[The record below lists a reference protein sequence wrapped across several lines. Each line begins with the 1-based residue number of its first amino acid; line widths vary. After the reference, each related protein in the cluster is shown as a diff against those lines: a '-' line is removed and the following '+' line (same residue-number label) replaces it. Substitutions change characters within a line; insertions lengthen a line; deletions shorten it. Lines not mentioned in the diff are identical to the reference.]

1 MGYNMN
7 GDRLDGFCDLHI
19 HSTSSDGAL
28 GVGEILEVARRKG
41 LKAISI
47 TDHDSIDSQE
57 ELVLLAK
64 KLGMEVASGIEFSVD
79 NDNSNIHVLGYF
91 IDFRNTDLLN
101 ATEELRTYR
110 MERAEKILEKLRSK
124 GFDISINDVI
134 SGDEDIPIGR
144 PHIAMAMYRMGFV
157 SSYSEAFDM
166 YLSNG
171 ASCYV
176 PKKVFNLDK
185 VMELIKSAGGV
196 PVWAHPGW
204 SAFDSELLNRFLALG
219 IRGIEVWH
227 PNHTPELESNL
238 LELAMEKGLVA
249 TGGSDFHSYEA
260 ERVEIG
266 TKGTP
271 YRNFLRLKEIAGI
284 F

>member
-1 MGYNMN
+1 MH
-7 GDRLDGFCDLHI
+7 GDRLNGFCDLHI

-28 GVGEILEVARRKG
+28 GVEEILEVARRKG

-57 ELVLLAK
+57 ELMLLGR
-64 KLGMEVASGIEFSVD
+64 KLDMEVASGIEFSVD
-79 NDNSNIHVLGYF
+79 DDNRNIHVLGYF
-91 IDFRNTDLLN
+91 IDFRNADLLN

-134 SGDEDIPIGR
+134 SGEEDTPVGR
-144 PHIAMAMYRMGFV
+144 PHIAMAMYRMGYV
-157 SSYSEAFDM
+157 SSYNEAFDM

-176 PKKVFNLDK
+176 PKKVFNLER
-185 VMELIKSAGGV
+185 VMDLIKGAGGV

-204 SAFDSELLNRFLALG
+204 SAFESELLNRFLSLG
-219 IRGIEVWH
+219 IKGIEVWH

-238 LELAMEKGLVA
+238 LELAGEKGLVA

-271 YRNFLRLKEIAGI
+271 YRNFLRLKEIAGVV
-284 F
+284 